1 MSKKKYNQAP
11 SDISEAIEQ
20 AEVIADFLPPPDQ
33 LVLKEETVRV
43 TLNLNKQSV
52 DFFKLRARENGIPY
66 QRMIR
71 KVLDIYA
78 ERFLHGHH
86 VTTVGATLVVA
97 LISGARNLRT
107 IQASFPFIAIKLR
120 VIHLAEK
127 PTVLWR
133 K

>member
-1 MSKKKYNQAP
+1 MSKKRYEQAP

-33 LVLKEETVRV
+33 LVLKEETVRI
-43 TLNLNKQSV
+43 TLNLNKKSV

-78 ERFLHGHH
+78 ERFLHG
-86 VTTVGATLVVA
+86 
-97 LISGARNLRT
+97 IS
-107 IQASFPFIAIKLR
+107 P
-120 VIHLAEK
+120 
-127 PTVLWR
+127 P
-133 K
+133 